1 MVEKS
6 KISINEEEGNVR
18 GWWKKF
24 KKTISKSPRL
34 LKSLELSYLTKD
46 RISKNNVVGN
56 IEMDLKK
63 WVKNI

>member
-1 MVEKS
+1 MEKS

-24 KKTISKSPRL
+24 KKTISKSSRL

-63 WVKNI
+63 WVEKI

>member
-6 KISINEEEGNVR
+6 KMSINEEEGNVR

-24 KKTISKSPRL
+24 KKTISKSSRL

-63 WVKNI
+63 WVEKI